1 MTTRPLVGT
10 LFAGY
15 RVERVLGRGGMSV
28 VYLAEHPRLK
38 NMVALKLLA
47 PALAEDDLFRERLIR
62 ESRLAASLNHPNVIP
77 VFDTGEEEGV
87 LYISMRY
94 VDGLDLRSLL
104 RDGALPLEHTAD
116 IVSQAASA
124 LDAAHA
130 RDLVHRDVKPA
141 NILIETGGEPPGHV
155 YVADFGLTKH
165 TDARTGATAS
175 GVVGTVDYMAP
186 EQIEGRQ
193 LDARADIYALGCVLY
208 ECLTGKPPFEHAN
221 DVAVLWAHIR
231 EDPPLPSSVDR
242 TLPRAFDAIVDR
254 ALAKDPRDR
263 YESAG
268 ALAADVREAALTRK
282 RAQVPRLRLRRA
294 RRRRGHRRWVVPSL
308 AGLLLGVLAGAAITV
323 AVREDRSPAPA
334 GAAGAAA
341 TPDPTLLSFVPAQ
354 LHPSCASATPPT
366 PDFDTSITCTP
377 SDPGVT
383 IVRYSHAESGRRMSE
398 HFRERAWAEEAAL
411 PGVQVSPIGS
421 CPDAGKTALRDW
433 TELPD
438 ARRTQMFRSTPGA
451 PRGRLLCYTSAF
463 GWSGLEWT
471 DTDHD
476 VYSVAYGRNRYALYH
491 WWRVRGGLN

>member
-1 MTTRPLVGT
+1 MATRPLVGT

-62 ESRLAASLNHPNVIP
+62 ESQLAASLNHPNVIP
-77 VFDTGEEEGV
+77 VFDTGEEDGV
-87 LYISMRY
+87 LYISMRF
-94 VDGLDLRSLL
+94 VDGLDLRSVL
-104 RDGALPLEHTAD
+104 RDGLPSLERTAD
-116 IVSQAASA
+116 IVTQTAAA

-130 RDLVHRDVKPA
+130 RGLVHRDVKPA

-193 LDARADIYALGCVLY
+193 IDGRADIYALGCVLY
-208 ECLTGKPPFEHAN
+208 ECLTGKRPFEHSN

-242 TLPRAFDAIVDR
+242 SLPTAFDAIVDR

-268 ALAADVREAALTRK
+268 ELAADVRDAALTRK
-282 RAQVPRLRLRRA
+282 RAAHVPRLRLPRA
-294 RRRRGHRRWVVPSL
+294 RRRGRRRWLVPAL
-308 AGLLLGVLAGAAITV
+308 AGLLLGALAGAAIAV
-323 AVREDRSPAPA
+323 AVRDDNRPARTA
-334 GAAGAAA
+334 GPVAAA
-341 TPDPTLLSFVPAQ
+341 PDPTLLGFVAAQ
-354 LHPSCASATPPT
+354 LQPSCARATPPT
-366 PDFDTSITCTP
+366 PDFDTSMTCTP
-377 SDPGVT
+377 SDPNVT
-383 IVRYSHAESGRRMSE
+383 SVRYSHAQSGRRMRD
-398 HFRERAWAEEAAL
+398 HFLERAWAEQAAL

-421 CPDAGKTALRDW
+421 CPDAGATAVRDW
-433 TELPD
+433 TELPGG
-438 ARRTQMFRSTPGA
+438 RRTQMFLSTPGA
-451 PRGRLLCYTSAF
+451 PRGRLLCFASAF

-471 DTDHD
+471 DTNHD
-476 VYSVAYGRNRYALYH
+476 VYSVAYGRNRYALYR